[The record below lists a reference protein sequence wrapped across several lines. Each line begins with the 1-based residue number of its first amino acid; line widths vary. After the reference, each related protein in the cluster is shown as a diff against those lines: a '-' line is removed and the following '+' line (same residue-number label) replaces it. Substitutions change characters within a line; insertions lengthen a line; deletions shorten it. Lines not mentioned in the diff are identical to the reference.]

1 MVQENNEEQNINPK
15 KYEIWQPF
23 LLAIMMS
30 VGMLLGYK
38 MNDKTERLVKKVES
52 SFVSLG
58 RVEEVIRFIESRY
71 VDGIAP
77 DTLMEEAIKAIVQK
91 LDPHSIYLS
100 PEELREVNETMDG
113 SFKGI
118 GIESYY
124 IQDTVVI
131 LKVVTGS
138 PADKAGLKQLDQI
151 IAIDDTIVAGVK
163 MSFDDIRERLR
174 SSNQSVKL
182 EIKRKGVAQGL
193 IKNVNLDQ
201 IAIHSADVA
210 YKIDDSTAYIQIKQF
225 SSNTYQEFMENL
237 ERLVEKE
244 KAKNLILDL
253 RGNPGGYLPQAT
265 KIINQLI
272 AENEKIIVYTEGRN
286 AQRQDYLTNGKTFFK
301 VGKIAVLVDE
311 YSASGSEVIAGA
323 IQDHDRGII
332 IGRRTYGK
340 GLVQEQFPLSNGGAI
355 RLTTARYF
363 TPSGR
368 SIQKEIKDAVSYED
382 EVYQR
387 SPFEANTRDAES
399 KKKTFKTLKLR
410 RTVYGGGGIDPEVF
424 IPGDSLEYGE
434 EFQLL
439 QNQVMPFLCTEMLKG
454 KISLDKEP
462 EINDLTK
469 AYLLFLKNSHPDY
482 VPGNK
487 IKMKA
492 SAILKQSWQYL
503 KSNGDPIA
511 QAREAGKEDAFIKAA
526 LKYTKGQI
534 TLK

>member
-38 MNDKTERLVKKVES
+38 MNDKTERLVKKVDS

-71 VDGIAP
+71 VDGITP
-77 DTLMEEAIKAIVQK
+77 DTLMEEAIKAIIKK

-100 PEELREVNETMDG
+100 PAELEEVNETMDG

-131 LKVVTGS
+131 LKVVSGS
-138 PADKAGLKQLDQI
+138 PADRAGLKQLDQI
-151 IAIDDTIVAGVK
+151 IAIDDTLVAGVK
-163 MSFDDIRERLR
+163 MSFDSIRERLR

-182 EIKRKGVAQGL
+182 EIKRKGVPQGL
-193 IKNVNLDQ
+193 IKNVSLDQ

-237 ERLVEKE
+237 EKLVVKE

-272 AENEKIIVYTEGRN
+272 KENEKIIVFTEGRN
-286 AQRQDYLTNGKTFFK
+286 AQRQDYLTNGKTFFN

-368 SIQKEIKDAVSYED
+368 SIQKEITDLASYED

-399 KKKTFKTLKLR
+399 KKKIFHTLNLR
-410 RTVYGGGGIDPEVF
+410 RPVYGGGGIDPEIF
-424 IPGDSLEYGE
+424 IAGDSIEYGH
-434 EFQLL
+434 EFQVL
-439 QNQVMPFLCTEMLKG
+439 QSQVMPFLCTQMLQG
-454 KISLDKEP
+454 KITLEKEAD
-462 EINDLTK
+462 INALT
-469 AYLLFLKNSHPDY
+469 ASYLVYLKNTDPTY
-482 VPGNK
+482 VPNNK
-487 IKMKA
+487 IKNKVA
-492 SAILKQSWQYL
+492 GILKQSWQYL

-511 QAREAGKEDAFIKAA
+511 QAKEAGKEDAFITAA
-526 LKYTKGQI
+526 LKYTRGQVK
-534 TLK
+534 LK